1 MKPTENV
8 NETVFD
14 SIDAAESGAVSAGG
28 SDETRAE
35 GVAFPEVPFHTGND
49 PALRLLLEVWD
60 EFPDSVKNQIL
71 QLVNSA
77 TATGW

>member
-8 NETVFD
+8 TETVFD

-35 GVAFPEVPFHTGND
+35 GVAFPEVPFHT
-49 PALRLLLEVWD
+49 
-60 EFPDSVKNQIL
+60 
-71 QLVNSA
+71 
-77 TATGW
+77 